1 MANQNAPRGLV
12 PVAHANGSGLT
23 TPRQYKILTND
34 TTSAIYLNDPVKLG
48 SSGTAG
54 YVIRGT
60 AGAAILG
67 VFAGCEYTVT
77 ATGERVK
84 QRYYDGVTG
93 KSDIVCWV
101 YDDPEQVYEIQATGA
116 LTQANVGTAYDFVIA
131 AGSTSTGVT
140 ATYLNSSGDGF
151 TVLGLSPRVG
161 NEFGA
166 YNKVLVKAA
175 DSDHLLA

>member
-23 TPRQYKILTND
+23 TPRQYNIATND
-34 TTSAIYLNDPVKLG
+34 TTSAIYLNDPVKL
-48 SSGTAG
+48 SSGYVVRDTAG
-54 YVIRGT
+54 SAVT
-60 AGAAILG
+60 LG

-93 KSDIVCWV
+93 KKDIICWV

-116 LTQANVGTAYDFVIA
+116 LTQANVGAAYDIAIA
-131 AGSTSTGVT
+131 AGSAATGVT
-140 ATYLNSSGDGF
+140 ATYLNSSGDGYI
-151 TVLGLSPRVG
+151 VLGLSPRIG
-161 NEFGA
+161 NEWGA
-166 YNKVLVKAA
+166 YQKVLVKVAAA
-175 DSDHLLA
+175 DHALA